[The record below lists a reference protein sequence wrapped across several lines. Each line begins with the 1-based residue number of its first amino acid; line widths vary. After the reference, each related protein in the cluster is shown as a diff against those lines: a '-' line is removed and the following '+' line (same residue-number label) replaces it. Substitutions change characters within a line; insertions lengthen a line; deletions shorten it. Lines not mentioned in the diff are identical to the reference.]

1 MWGESSA
8 NAAPTRQT
16 HPFCWVFPTQKS
28 PEFNLCTLLYALIWP
43 SDEVRLGPTC
53 PWHGCGKGEAPAMT
67 AMGTTARCASPAHQE
82 YWRLPG
88 IALPSRAC
96 LPWWP
101 GSPRSSSPVTARIVC
116 WCWSP
121 VAAGLE
127 INTLLKS
134 RHWCLHDIAPG
145 SLQTWAILIALFA
158 FFHSSSMTTLRV
170 NIWYSQIQ
178 RLFMR
183 LEGTGTF
190 V

>member
-1 MWGESSA
+1 MKSGLVPLVLDSAEARERPLPWKQWGQLQG
-8 NAAPTRQT
+8 APHQHTRNIGN
-16 HPFCWVFPTQKS
+16 C
-28 PEFNLCTLLYALIWP
+28 L
-43 SDEVRLGPTC
+43 
-53 PWHGCGKGEAPAMT
+53 
-67 AMGTTARCASPAHQE
+67 
-82 YWRLPG
+82 G

-101 GSPRSSSPVTARIVC
+101 GSPRSSSPITARIVC

-158 FFHSSSMTTLRV
+158 FFHFSSMTTLRV
-170 NIWYSQIQ
+170 NIWYSQPNSSSFYETWRNRDLCVGIQ
-178 RLFMR
+178 RPFLF
-183 LEGTGTF
+183 LAALALDAIIFTCSVF
-190 V
+190 